1 MDPLFH
7 CAEGVAS
14 FASPLIAMEEPPAGF
29 LFFPRIT
36 GLSCGYQPEF
46 RDGRPERNRPAE
58 RPAVFRKL
66 GTASGGKWS

>member
-1 MDPLFH
+1 
-7 CAEGVAS
+7 
-14 FASPLIAMEEPPAGF
+14 MEEPPAGF